1 MRLLLIEDDPRS
13 ARYLM
18 RALNESGHVA
28 DHVADGA
35 TGLAMAREGIYDV
48 VVVDRRMPGM
58 DGIALLAELRRNDA
72 ATPVL
77 MVSALGSTRERVDGL
92 RAGADDYLVKPYA
105 FSEILARLEALARRN
120 DASRRQDVL
129 VLADLA
135 LDTVTRSAR
144 RGARDLQLQARE
156 YALLEQLMRRP
167 GQVLTRAML
176 LEAAW
181 DYDFDPRA
189 NIIDM
194 HMHRLRAKVD
204 GEGEAALIHTVA
216 GAGYCIRADAGGD
229 YL

>member
-18 RALNESGHVA
+18 RALHESGHVP
-28 DHVADGA
+28 DHVRDGP

-48 VVVDRRMPGM
+48 IVLDRRIPGL
-58 DGIALLAELRRNDA
+58 DGIALVEQLRRFDRE
-72 ATPVL
+72 TPVL
-77 MVSALGSTRERVDGL
+77 MVSGLGTTQERVDGL

-105 FSEILARLEALARRN
+105 FAEILARLEALARRN
-120 DASRRQDVL
+120 DASRRQA
-129 VLADLA
+129 VLAVGDVT
-135 LDTVTRSAR
+135 LDTVAR
-144 RGARDLQLQARE
+144 NAMRGARALQLQPRE

-167 GQVLTRAML
+167 GQVVTRAML

-204 GEGEAALIHTVA
+204 QEGEPALIHTVA
-216 GAGYCIRADAGGD
+216 GAGYCMRAAPP
-229 YL
+229 